1 MRSHLHGFEVLSELV
16 EEFKGVQVIRSGDLF
31 IRSKFVISR
40 SSYSLVL
47 ITTNYLWVLQKI
59 LKIWGLFW
67 PRLWSVAI
75 FDTNGQIFCHVT
87 TFNGLNAH
95 LFQIIAKAS
104 ESFVVIQFCP
114 VSESTGPSKDRSL
127 IKGFHYFVKKKSLI
141 FERNE
146 LTNRVSRS
154 FNSFLMISVMTSYG
168 SVGSLWLDSFT
179 VWTDQNWG
187 H

>member
-16 EEFKGVQVIRSGDLF
+16 EEFKGVQVVRSGDLF

-75 FDTNGQIFCHVT
+75 FDTNGQIFCHMT
-87 TFNGLNAH
+87 TFNSLNAH
-95 LFQIIAKAS
+95 FFQIIAKAS

-127 IKGFHYFVKKKSLI
+127 INQLWIRRKIFRQAPRKSKFFLFFFLFVKTIIMSI
-141 FERNE
+141 
-146 LTNRVSRS
+146 
-154 FNSFLMISVMTSYG
+154 
-168 SVGSLWLDSFT
+168 
-179 VWTDQNWG
+179 
-187 H
+187 